1 MDWRLAPSEV
11 CAASRPPGGAGSGS
25 RVSVQG
31 ERLPVVGRGR
41 GSNLLGENG
50 HLGAVAHVELAHQRC
65 HVRFD
70 RGLGDAEVEGDLLVR
85 QSEMDPAQYAQLSRG
100 KSLDTGRDRTGAR
113 QPGRGRQPVRKRL
126 VRLVFVH
133 LSPPQT
139 WWLQAAFGVGHC
151 LELHTIRNT
160 TCPTSSSPIRQVCAG
175 FAQVAT
181 ICVFSVTQVR
191 ANVYTKAA
199 PLTVRGRG
207 TQPNELGGDSP

>member
-1 MDWRLAPSEV
+1 LAS
-11 CAASRPPGGAGSGS
+11 
-25 RVSVQG
+25 
-31 ERLPVVGRGR
+31 
-41 GSNLLGENG
+41 
-50 HLGAVAHVELAHQRC
+50 QRC

-151 LELHTIRNT
+151 LDWRRAGYDVPLLVNLQPAGDYLGERFHRAGGVPAVMAELLRAGRLHGARITVTGATVADNLAGVEASDRDVIRPYEN
-160 TCPTSSSPIRQVCAG
+160 PIMANAG
-175 FAQVAT
+175 
-181 ICVFSVTQVR
+181 
-191 ANVYTKAA
+191 
-199 PLTVRGRG
+199 
-207 TQPNELGGDSP
+207 

>member
-1 MDWRLAPSEV
+1 
-11 CAASRPPGGAGSGS
+11 
-25 RVSVQG
+25 
-31 ERLPVVGRGR
+31 
-41 GSNLLGENG
+41 
-50 HLGAVAHVELAHQRC
+50 
-65 HVRFD
+65 
-70 RGLGDAEVEGDLLVR
+70 
-85 QSEMDPAQYAQLSRG
+85 EMDPAQYAQLSRG

-175 FAQVAT
+175 FAQIAT

-207 TQPNELGGDSP
+207 TQPNELGGDSPGRGCPGGHRPVDPADRQGPASSVRRAAVRGLRGRSARRA